1 MRCVRL
7 GWDRTQRRSPCRWRL
22 ARLRPSLR
30 IMSNDTVSFGF
41 RQVERGAK
49 QGLVRRVFDSS
60 ARRYDLMNDF
70 MSLGVHRVWKDITVT
85 KAGPRPG
92 ATLIDVAGGTGDIA
106 RAFLERADALLER
119 RGSGEPAKA
128 VVADINEAML
138 RAGLKRGERSRLT
151 WATANA
157 EHLPFRD
164 QSADAVTIGFGI
176 RNVTN
181 RNQALKDMH
190 RVLKP
195 GGRFVCLEFS
205 RPTSRA
211 LEKVY
216 DAWSFNAI
224 PKLGEWIAKDRDS
237 YQYLVESIRKFPPQH
252 VFARELEAAG
262 FTRVS
267 VTNLS
272 GGIAAIHTG
281 VKL

>member
-1 MRCVRL
+1 
-7 GWDRTQRRSPCRWRL
+7 
-22 ARLRPSLR
+22 
-30 IMSNDTVSFGF
+30 MSNDTVSFGF
-41 RQVERGAK
+41 KQVERGAK
-49 QGLVRRVFDSS
+49 QGLVRQVFDSS

-92 ATLIDVAGGTGDIA
+92 ARLIDVAGGTGDIA
-106 RAFLERADALLER
+106 RAFLDRADAAQAR
-119 RGSGEPAKA
+119 RGGDRAEA

-138 RAGLKRGERSRLT
+138 RSGLKRGGRDRLS
-151 WATANA
+151 WVTANA
-157 EHLPFRD
+157 ERLPFAD
-164 QSADAVTIGFGI
+164 ESAHAVTIGFGI
-176 RNVTN
+176 RNVTD
-181 RNQALKDMH
+181 RDAALKDMH

-211 LEKVY
+211 LARLY

-224 PKLGEWIAKDRDS
+224 PKIGELVAKDRDS
-237 YQYLVESIRKFPPQH
+237 YQYLVESIRRFPPQH
-252 VFARELEAAG
+252 VFAAEVEAAG
-262 FTRVS
+262 FERVR

-281 VKL
+281 LKL